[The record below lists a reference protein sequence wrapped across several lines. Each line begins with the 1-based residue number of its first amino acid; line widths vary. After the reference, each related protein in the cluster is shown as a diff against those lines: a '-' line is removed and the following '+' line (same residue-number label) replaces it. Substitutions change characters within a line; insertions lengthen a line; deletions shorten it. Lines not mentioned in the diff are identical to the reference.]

1 MTASN
6 NKLRMMIVTALFAA
20 IIGILAQVTI
30 PLPLVPITGQT
41 LAIGLA
47 ATILGARYGTL
58 SILVYLG
65 IGAVGIPVFAQMS
78 GGLASL
84 FGPTGGYLFGFIP
97 TAFVIGYYLEKMGFT
112 FMNAIIANILGMFV
126 ALTFGTVWLKIFAEL
141 SWAGAFAGGFVP
153 FVLVGVIKA
162 ALAAWIGISVR
173 QRLASVRLLAVPE
186 TKNRPAS

>member
-1 MTASN
+1 MTKSN
-6 NKLRMMIVTALFAA
+6 VKLRMMIVTALFAA
-20 IIGILAQVTI
+20 IIGVLAQVTI

-47 ATILGARYGTL
+47 ATILGARYGTM

-78 GGLASL
+78 GGLGSL

-97 TAFVIGYYLEKMGFT
+97 TAFIIGYYLEKTSFT
-112 FMNAIIANILGMFV
+112 VMNAIIANIIGMFV

-141 SWAGAFAGGFVP
+141 TWTGALVGGFLP
-153 FVLVGVIKA
+153 FLLVGVIKA
-162 ALAAWIGISVR
+162 VLAAWIGISVR
-173 QRLASVRLLAVPE
+173 NRLKSANLLYVNDN
-186 TKNRPAS
+186 KSFVS

>member
-47 ATILGARYGTL
+47 ARILGARYGTL

-141 SWAGAFAGGFVP
+141 SWAGAFAGGFIP

-162 ALAAWIGISVR
+162 VLAAWIGISVR
-173 QRLASVRLLAVPE
+173 QRLASARLLAVPE

>member
-1 MTASN
+1 
-6 NKLRMMIVTALFAA
+6 MIVTALFAA
-20 IIGILAQVTI
+20 IIGVLAQVTI

-47 ATILGARYGTL
+47 ATILGARYGTM

-78 GGLASL
+78 GGLGSL

-97 TAFVIGYYLEKMGFT
+97 TAFIIGYYLEKTSFT
-112 FMNAIIANILGMFV
+112 VMNAIIANIIGMFV

-141 SWAGAFAGGFVP
+141 TWTGALAGGFLP
-153 FVLVGVIKA
+153 FLLVGVIKA
-162 ALAAWIGISVR
+162 VLAAWIGISVR
-173 QRLASVRLLAVPE
+173 NRLKSANLLYV
-186 TKNRPAS
+186 KDKKSFVS